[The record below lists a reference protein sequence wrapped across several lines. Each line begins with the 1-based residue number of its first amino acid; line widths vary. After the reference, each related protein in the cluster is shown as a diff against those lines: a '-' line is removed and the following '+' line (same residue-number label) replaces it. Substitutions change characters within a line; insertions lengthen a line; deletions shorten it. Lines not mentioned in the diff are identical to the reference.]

1 MKTER
6 SKSHEYR
13 VIEEMNEKDAI
24 NLINPSANRVFQV
37 VEYDDSDLRDELA
50 ELDAGKLVELKLE
63 QVGKRASVWRA
74 CRPATV
80 TPSTP

>member
-13 VIEEMNEKDAI
+13 VIDEMNEKGAI